1 VAQAVGHFGRSQ
13 PHSFEDLR
21 GDKRRGHGDALAGEC
36 ALGEQIDVL
45 AGVVG
50 VVRECELRGDRHGLR
65 VDCDDSSQH
74 GLATDERGERTIC
87 PVMMTSWPLCSAKVG

>member
-1 VAQAVGHFGRSQ
+1 MAQAVGHFGRSQ

-21 GDKRRGHGDALAGEC
+21 GDQRRGHGDALAGEY

-50 VVRECELRGDRHGLR
+50 VVRECEFGLGRHWSALGIAR
-65 VDCDDSSQH
+65 S
-74 GLATDERGERTIC
+74 G
-87 PVMMTSWPLCSAKVG
+87 CSYLGHR